1 MRDIPAQPPA
11 AAPAY
16 EEPAVDPRAAQ
27 AGKVLRRA
35 TLPDGRIDIK
45 ALDRAALRLA
55 LAGLTEED
63 KLDLRVRQVFTQ
75 LWKNGVTNFADL
87 VRVDGGFRQTL
98 AEKGAL
104 TGLQLQARIDSD
116 DGSRKYLW
124 KLSTGETIESVL
136 IPDEDRPGPN
146 PDRLTLCIS
155 TQVGCAMACAFCL
168 TGDLGLKRNLSVS
181 EITNQPLLVQRD
193 LGPDK
198 RITNLVM
205 MGMGEP
211 LHNYDNLTAAL
222 RILLDNEGM
231 AFSHRRVTVS
241 TVGLV
246 PALKRLADESP
257 VNLAISL
264 NASTEEQRRR
274 VMPITLR
281 YSMEELMETCRTLPI
296 PTGKRITFEYVMMA
310 GFNDSDDDA
319 ARVFALMQGVKA
331 KVNLIP
337 YNENPDRDIRRPS
350 DDRVKAFQHYL
361 VSRGLQC
368 SIRTT
373 RGRDISAACGQL
385 GKAAELM
392 ARRLGA
398 PIAPPA

>member
-1 MRDIPAQPPA
+1 
-11 AAPAY
+11 
-16 EEPAVDPRAAQ
+16 
-27 AGKVLRRA
+27 
-35 TLPDGRIDIK
+35 
-45 ALDRAALRLA
+45 
-55 LAGLTEED
+55 
-63 KLDLRVRQVFTQ
+63 
-75 LWKNGVTNFADL
+75 
-87 VRVDGGFRQTL
+87 
-98 AEKGAL
+98 
-104 TGLQLQARIDSD
+104 
-116 DGSRKYLW
+116 
-124 KLSTGETIESVL
+124 
-136 IPDEDRPGPN
+136 
-146 PDRLTLCIS
+146 
-155 TQVGCAMACAFCL
+155 
-168 TGDLGLKRNLSVS
+168 
-181 EITNQPLLVQRD
+181 
-193 LGPDK
+193 
-198 RITNLVM
+198 
-205 MGMGEP
+205 
-211 LHNYDNLTAAL
+211 
-222 RILLDNEGM
+222 
-231 AFSHRRVTVS
+231 
-241 TVGLV
+241 V